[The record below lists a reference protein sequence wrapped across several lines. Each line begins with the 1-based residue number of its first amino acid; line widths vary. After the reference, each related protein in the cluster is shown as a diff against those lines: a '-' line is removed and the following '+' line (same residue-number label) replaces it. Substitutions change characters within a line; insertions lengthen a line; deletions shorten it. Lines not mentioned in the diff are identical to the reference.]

1 MQEHNAPNKS
11 ESNNKKKYILGV
23 VVLLGLGVS
32 AWIYLSNRGK
42 EKTDNAQLDAMIVPV
57 RTTVQGFVQEVRFAD
72 NQRVREGDT
81 LVLID
86 PVDYYAKWQQAEAA
100 LAGAKAQYQMAVSGA
115 GSANAN
121 ASASEQNKN
130 AANENI
136 SGLQARL
143 QRAEKDFTRIGN
155 MLRDD
160 AATRQQYEMADAEL
174 KTAKAQYQGALQQ
187 AAASASQVKGAQS
200 AARGQQAQMAL
211 AEAQMK
217 QREAELTL
225 ARNQYNNTF
234 VLAPFDGIISKK
246 SIERGQYLASGS
258 PVCSAV
264 DIEHLFVLANFKETQ
279 LHDMLAG
286 QAVSIKVDAFPNE
299 NMTGKIE
306 SIGGATGAKFSL
318 LPPDNATGNFV
329 KITQRVPVRIDLVN
343 IPSGLRN
350 KLFPGLSVKV
360 EVKTK

>member
-1 MQEHNAPNKS
+1 
-11 ESNNKKKYILGV
+11 
-23 VVLLGLGVS
+23 
-32 AWIYLSNRGK
+32 
-42 EKTDNAQLDAMIVPV
+42 
-57 RTTVQGFVQEVRFAD
+57 
-72 NQRVREGDT
+72 
-81 LVLID
+81 
-86 PVDYYAKWQQAEAA
+86 
-100 LAGAKAQYQMAVSGA
+100 
-115 GSANAN
+115 
-121 ASASEQNKN
+121 
-130 AANENI
+130 
-136 SGLQARL
+136 
-143 QRAEKDFTRIGN
+143 

-200 AARGQQAQMAL
+200 AARGQQAQIAL

-246 SIERGQYLASGS
+246 SIERGQYLAVGS

-279 LHDMLAG
+279 LRDMLAG